1 MYLAFVVRSSH
12 LMKRCTVGGGK
23 KDCYVDDPC
32 KTEDDCFSDLI
43 CNDGYCEHGDPGS
56 PPCPPCK

>member
-1 MYLAFVVRSSH
+1 
-12 LMKRCTVGGGK
+12 MKRCTVGGGK

-32 KTEDDCFSDLI
+32 KTDDDCFSDLE
-43 CNDGYCEHGDPGS
+43 CNEHGYCEHGDPGS